1 MAPIEKSSRRDARRQ
16 RLTFAAASLGILGTV
31 GWAVAVYA
39 QDAEPVRY
47 RGLSQE
53 EYAEKIV
60 GPEDTDNNC
69 ASCHALEHEAWQQT
83 RHFATFQDIHSTDEA
98 KAILDKMGDRSM
110 KRSDTCIQCHYTP
123 QIERGRL
130 RPTWGVS
137 CESCH
142 GAGQEWV
149 LLHNHPDF
157 KESTPAGKW
166 GEMKKN
172 ETPEQRDARLD
183 PAEDVGMIHSTMTY
197 DIATNCYGCHTVPN
211 EELVNK
217 GGHPAGSAG
226 FDLVAWS
233 QGEVRHNFA
242 SSAGAPDS
250 PSNETASGG
259 HLRKLY
265 VLGALVDLE
274 MTVRNLSNVKEP
286 GGTFH
291 TAMLERA
298 QGARAKLAEIVA
310 AADLPTIKSALEMVP
325 AELTAD
331 TAVDDAWANALGAA
345 GKDFAMTNDGEDL
358 GALDSLIPT
367 EFKGT
372 PHKE

>member
-1 MAPIEKSSRRDARRQ
+1 MTTPRPRVWKPT
-16 RLTFAAASLGILGTV
+16 LVTGAAALGLLGTM

-39 QDAEPVRY
+39 QDFVPVRY

-98 KAILDKMGDRSM
+98 KAILENMGDRSM

-123 QIERGRL
+123 QVERGRL
-130 RPTWGVS
+130 RPSWGVS

-142 GAGQEWV
+142 GPGQDWV

-157 KESTPAGKW
+157 DESTPAGKW

-172 ETPEQRDARLD
+172 ESPAERSARLD
-183 PAEDVGMIHSTMTY
+183 PAEEAGMIHSTMTY

-217 GGHPAGSAG
+217 GGHPAGSSG

-242 SSAGAPDS
+242 SSSGAPDS
-250 PSNETASGG
+250 PSNEAASGG
-259 HLRKLY
+259 HLRKLF
-265 VLGALVDLE
+265 VLGAVVDLE
-274 MTVRNLSNVKEP
+274 MTVRNLANVKEP
-286 GGTFH
+286 GGAFH

-298 QGARAKLAEIVA
+298 TAARAKLADIVA
-310 AADLPTIKSALEMVP
+310 AAELPTIQGALEAVP
-325 AELTAD
+325 ESLTAD
-331 TAVDDAWANALGAA
+331 TEVDESWANTLGAA
-345 GKDFAMTNDGEDL
+345 GKEFARNNDGEGL
-358 GALDSLIPT
+358 AGLDAMIST